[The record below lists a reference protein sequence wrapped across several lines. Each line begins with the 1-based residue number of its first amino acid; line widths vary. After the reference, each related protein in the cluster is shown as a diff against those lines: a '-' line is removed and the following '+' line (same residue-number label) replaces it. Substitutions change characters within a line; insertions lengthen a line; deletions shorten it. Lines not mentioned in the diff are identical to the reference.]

1 MMVLREHIKKEKS
14 TAVVGMRIKSTLI
27 VSLRPLAPPLA
38 PPLPPSLIGYP
49 RRWGGHTVLR
59 VARIHH

>member
-1 MMVLREHIKKEKS
+1 LMVLRGHIKKEKS

-27 VSLRPLAPPLA
+27 VSLRPPA